1 MRQSIL
7 RMVQT
12 AFFMA
17 LGLVLPLIT
26 GNLTQVGNMLLPMHL
41 PILLCGFVC
50 GWQYGLIAGIITP
63 LLRSFI
69 FTAPPLFP
77 IAAAMA
83 FELGTYGFL
92 TGIMSRILP
101 KKVWS
106 IYVSL
111 FTAMLGGRIVW
122 GIVKICFAGMTQTKF
137 TYAMFL
143 AGAFTEAIP
152 GIIIQIVLVP
162 VLVIACRRVSGN
174 VQTGRRVA

>member
-1 MRQSIL
+1 MSNIL

-17 LGLVLPLIT
+17 LGLVLPMIT
-26 GNLTQVGNMLLPMHL
+26 GNLTQIGNMLLPMHL
-41 PILLCGFVC
+41 PILLCGFIC
-50 GWQYGLIAGIITP
+50 GWQYGLIAGVVTP
-63 LLRSFI
+63 LLRSFL

-83 FELGTYGFL
+83 FELGAYGFL

-122 GIVKICFAGMTQTKF
+122 GIVKMCFAGMTKTNF

-152 GIIIQIVLVP
+152 GIVIQIILVP
-162 VLVIACRRVSGN
+162 VLVMACRRALLNMEQRGKE
-174 VQTGRRVA
+174 A